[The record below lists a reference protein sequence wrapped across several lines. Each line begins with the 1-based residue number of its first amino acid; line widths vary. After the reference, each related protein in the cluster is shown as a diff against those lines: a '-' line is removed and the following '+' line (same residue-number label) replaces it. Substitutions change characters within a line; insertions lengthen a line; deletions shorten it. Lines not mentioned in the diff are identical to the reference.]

1 MITTVEA
8 TNIRGEL
15 LLLELD
21 DVAGG
26 YAVESIEGLDPVN
39 AILVSSG
46 FAQLNGEYFQSSRRD
61 PRDIALKLS
70 LEPDYLTDTVGGLRK
85 RLYRHFMPESPVGL
99 RFTDS
104 DGLVV
109 DIDGRVESCAAPPFT
124 AEPRMDVS
132 VRCFNPDFRAISL
145 TTLAGATVATE
156 AETLIA
162 YDGTLE
168 TGLEFTMNV
177 DRSITEF
184 SIYHRAPDGSQ
195 RILEFAAP
203 MVAGDVLKIGT
214 NPGNKGATLTHSGS
228 TNNVL
233 YGIAPQSN
241 WLQLEPGDN
250 YIRVYATGAPIP
262 WSIDYVSKYGGL

>member
-8 TNIRGEL
+8 TNIRGEQL
-15 LLLELD
+15 PFVLD
-21 DVAGG
+21 DVSGG
-26 YAVESIEGLDPVN
+26 YAVEEIEGLDPVN
-39 AILVSSG
+39 AVLVSSG

-61 PRDIALKLS
+61 PRDIKLKLS
-70 LEPDYLTDTVGGLRK
+70 LEPDYVTDTVSALRK

-124 AEPRMDVS
+124 AEPKMEVS
-132 VRCFNPDFRAISL
+132 VRCFNPDFRATMV
-145 TTLAGATVATE
+145 TTVTGDTVSSS

-168 TGLEFTMNV
+168 TGIEFTLNV
-177 DRSITEF
+177 NRTLGEF

-195 RILEFAAP
+195 RVLEFASA
-203 MVAGDVLKIGT
+203 MVAGDVLEIGT
-214 NPGNKGATLTHSGS
+214 NPGAKGATLTHASA

-233 YGIAPQSN
+233 YGISPQSN

-250 YIRVYATGAPIP
+250 YIRVYATGAAIP
-262 WSIDYVSKYGGL
+262 WSLDYVSKYGGL